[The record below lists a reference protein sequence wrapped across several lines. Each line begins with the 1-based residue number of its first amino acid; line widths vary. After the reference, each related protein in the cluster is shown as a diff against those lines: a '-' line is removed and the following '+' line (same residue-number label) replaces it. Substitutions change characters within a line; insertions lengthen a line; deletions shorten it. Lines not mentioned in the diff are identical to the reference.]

1 MRLIVV
7 IGPENRAARRRSRD
21 IEAVSNQPLAKNLQ
35 ARPAGAAINRL
46 GTMLDLPIV
55 AIDLEKPVA
64 AAEKLVV
71 DPPKHFAGRAFL
83 GVDLPRFVGN
93 RANLFVAGAKLFAG

>member
-1 MRLIVV
+1 
-7 IGPENRAARRRSRD
+7 
-21 IEAVSNQPLAKNLQ
+21 LAKNLQ

-83 GVDLPRFVGN
+83 GVDLPELVGN
-93 RANLFVAGAKLFAG
+93 RANLFLAGAKLFAG